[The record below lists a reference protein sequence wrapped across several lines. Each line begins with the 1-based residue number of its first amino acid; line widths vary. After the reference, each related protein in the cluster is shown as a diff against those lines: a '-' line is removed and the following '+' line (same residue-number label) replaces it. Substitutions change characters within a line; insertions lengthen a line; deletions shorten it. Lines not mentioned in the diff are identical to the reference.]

1 MDASYDEIPLQVQ
14 VPVRVFSARCSPVVA
29 VIYFDFCGKPA
40 QIYVPAYKQ
49 KGLSSGYEVLREM
62 LHLLAVDLEPKSHY
76 CMPARFIPIASQIEE
91 MLRDF
96 MLDHVPPPAPAIDW
110 LGSYPL
116 EWFLCMGRQQF
127 VLTEDDRG
135 RVFARRQSAADPEEL
150 PSTKYLP
157 SIPRDLP
164 AIPTAHLKVAP
175 MRCGKNRISGNLTV
189 DMGQAHHGAH
199 TYTFVC
205 MRELGT
211 RASAEG
217 CHRAMAY
224 QIQQLEMITHDCGRL
239 GAEQRRNICVPEIRA
254 YLYHE
259 LALKPDRL
267 PVGAL
272 FEELPKLVP
281 LRSSNAPPEVF
292 KECVLRICKT
302 VEWLVDRGIGWGGS
316 VPYPHKGHALLDAI
330 VVDAFGRPW
339 LMEGFTDTHED
350 KLLSDRVSV
359 HMLRLEFGLLGAEPA
374 IIVGNHVEIIF
385 ELNTKAF
392 CLFIPPFRKQ
402 TLLPPYFTRTCN
414 ALVHLVL
421 QATAGNWH
429 LGVQKQISD
438 SLASIPKPEL
448 LSICR
453 GKPEIPGF
461 CFVQLYFRH
470 APRSCSLQPNAYEEP
485 VIRLSGDG
493 FDLDSHALDRQD
505 RYFASQ
511 HATARISNISAND
524 VSVTV
529 NTAISASRIC
539 GEVRRRDNTKYYCIA
554 ARDASVRGARRWE
567 CPERRQLVVRQALQA
582 ACAADPDDDGCIRVP
597 ELLAYVHDEDMECDR
612 GVRLQ
617 RIMGALY
624 RKIDGITLRLH
635 INTPQRREP
644 TAQALADRITS
655 MMASLHRRGFVW
667 GGEHQDGQA
676 SAGQEAKTLMDCLVL
691 DKQGYP
697 WLIDGFG
704 ATYHEDVVRSDE
716 KALASLLTQMK
727 INVTEPVEAFA
738 HDQGSGSGWP
748 EQEIS
753 STAYPTVRAHDDGVS
768 YGNNEKPAA
777 PRNLFQD
784 QETCSFGPYVVF
796 NGLLVPGNIGEV
808 IA

>member
-14 VPVRVFSARCSPVVA
+14 VP
-29 VIYFDFCGKPA
+29 
-40 QIYVPAYKQ
+40 IYVPAYKQ

-76 CMPARFIPIASQIEE
+76 CMPVQFIPIASQVEE

-135 RVFARRQSAADPEEL
+135 RVFARRQSAATEAEEL
-150 PSTKYLP
+150 PPTKYLP

-175 MRCGKNRISGNLTV
+175 MRCGKNRISGSITV

-205 MRELGT
+205 MRELGA

-224 QIQQLEMITHDCGRL
+224 QIQQLEMIAHDCVHL

-259 LALKPDRL
+259 FALKPDRL

-316 VPYPHKGHALLDAI
+316 VPYHHKGHALLDAI

-359 HMLRLEFGLLGAEPA
+359 HMLRLEFGLLG
-374 IIVGNHVEIIF
+374 
-385 ELNTKAF
+385 
-392 CLFIPPFRKQ
+392 
-402 TLLPPYFTRTCN
+402 
-414 ALVHLVL
+414 
-421 QATAGNWH
+421 
-429 LGVQKQISD
+429 
-438 SLASIPKPEL
+438 
-448 LSICR
+448 
-453 GKPEIPGF
+453 
-461 CFVQLYFRH
+461 
-470 APRSCSLQPNAYEEP
+470 
-485 VIRLSGDG
+485 
-493 FDLDSHALDRQD
+493 
-505 RYFASQ
+505 
-511 HATARISNISAND
+511 
-524 VSVTV
+524 
-529 NTAISASRIC
+529 
-539 GEVRRRDNTKYYCIA
+539 
-554 ARDASVRGARRWE
+554 
-567 CPERRQLVVRQALQA
+567 
-582 ACAADPDDDGCIRVP
+582 
-597 ELLAYVHDEDMECDR
+597 
-612 GVRLQ
+612 
-617 RIMGALY
+617 
-624 RKIDGITLRLH
+624 
-635 INTPQRREP
+635 
-644 TAQALADRITS
+644 
-655 MMASLHRRGFVW
+655 
-667 GGEHQDGQA
+667 
-676 SAGQEAKTLMDCLVL
+676 
-691 DKQGYP
+691 
-697 WLIDGFG
+697 
-704 ATYHEDVVRSDE
+704 
-716 KALASLLTQMK
+716 
-727 INVTEPVEAFA
+727 TEP
-738 HDQGSGSGWP
+738 GM
-748 EQEIS
+748 
-753 STAYPTVRAHDDGVS
+753 
-768 YGNNEKPAA
+768 
-777 PRNLFQD
+777 
-784 QETCSFGPYVVF
+784 
-796 NGLLVPGNIGEV
+796 
-808 IA
+808 

>member
-14 VPVRVFSARCSPVVA
+14 VP
-29 VIYFDFCGKPA
+29 PA

-76 CMPARFIPIASQIEE
+76 CMPVQFIPIASQIEE

-135 RVFARRQSAADPEEL
+135 RVFARRQSAATEAEEL
-150 PSTKYLP
+150 PPTKYLP

-175 MRCGKNRISGNLTV
+175 MRCGKNRISGSITV

-205 MRELGT
+205 MRELGA

-224 QIQQLEMITHDCGRL
+224 QIQQLEMIAHDCVHL

-259 LALKPDRL
+259 FALKPDRL

-316 VPYPHKGHALLDAI
+316 VPYHHKGHALLDAI

-359 HMLRLEFGLLGAEPA
+359 HMLRLEFGLLGTEPDLAAALLRMMAEHLRA
-374 IIVGNHVEIIF
+374 TQARIVGNHVEIIF
-385 ELNTKAF
+385 ELNAKAF

-448 LSICR
+448 LSVCR

-470 APRSCSLQPNAYEEP
+470 APRSCALQPNAYEEP
-485 VIRLSGDG
+485 VIRLSSDG
-493 FDLDSHALDRQD
+493 FDLDSHALDRED

-529 NTAISASRIC
+529 NTSISASRIC
-539 GEVRRRDNTKYYCIA
+539 GEVRRRDNTRYYCIV
-554 ARDASVRGARRWE
+554 ARDASVRGTRRWE

-624 RKIDGITLRLH
+624 RKIDGIALRLH

-644 TAQALADRITS
+644 TAQVLADRLAS

-667 GGEHQDGQA
+667 GGEHKEGQV
-676 SAGQEAKTLMDCLVL
+676 SSVGQEAKTLMDCLVL

-704 ATYHEDVVRSDE
+704 AAYHEDVVRSDE
-716 KALASLLTQMK
+716 KALASLLTQMN
-727 INVTEPVEAFA
+727 IEVTDLVEAFA
-738 HDQGSGSGWP
+738 HDQGSGWP
-748 EQEIS
+748 QQEMS
-753 STAYPTVRAHDDGVS
+753 STT
-768 YGNNEKPAA
+768 
-777 PRNLFQD
+777 
-784 QETCSFGPYVVF
+784 TCEDY
-796 NGLLVPGNIGEV
+796 EYYE
-808 IA
+808 

>member
-14 VPVRVFSARCSPVVA
+14 VPVRVFSARYSPVVA

-76 CMPARFIPIASQIEE
+76 CMPVQFIPIASQIEE

-135 RVFARRQSAADPEEL
+135 RVFARRQSTTEAEEL
-150 PSTKYLP
+150 PPTKYLP

-164 AIPTAHLKVAP
+164 AIPAAHLKVAP
-175 MRCGKNRISGNLTV
+175 MRCGKNRISGSITV

-205 MRELGT
+205 MRELGA

-224 QIQQLEMITHDCGRL
+224 QIQQLEMITHDCVHL
-239 GAEQRRNICVPEIRA
+239 GAKQRRNICVPEIRA

-259 LALKPDRL
+259 FALKPDRL

-316 VPYPHKGHALLDAI
+316 VPYHHKGHALLDAI

-359 HMLRLEFGLLGAEPA
+359 HMLRLEFGLLG
-374 IIVGNHVEIIF
+374 
-385 ELNTKAF
+385 
-392 CLFIPPFRKQ
+392 
-402 TLLPPYFTRTCN
+402 
-414 ALVHLVL
+414 
-421 QATAGNWH
+421 
-429 LGVQKQISD
+429 
-438 SLASIPKPEL
+438 
-448 LSICR
+448 
-453 GKPEIPGF
+453 
-461 CFVQLYFRH
+461 
-470 APRSCSLQPNAYEEP
+470 
-485 VIRLSGDG
+485 
-493 FDLDSHALDRQD
+493 
-505 RYFASQ
+505 
-511 HATARISNISAND
+511 
-524 VSVTV
+524 
-529 NTAISASRIC
+529 
-539 GEVRRRDNTKYYCIA
+539 
-554 ARDASVRGARRWE
+554 
-567 CPERRQLVVRQALQA
+567 
-582 ACAADPDDDGCIRVP
+582 
-597 ELLAYVHDEDMECDR
+597 
-612 GVRLQ
+612 
-617 RIMGALY
+617 
-624 RKIDGITLRLH
+624 
-635 INTPQRREP
+635 
-644 TAQALADRITS
+644 
-655 MMASLHRRGFVW
+655 
-667 GGEHQDGQA
+667 
-676 SAGQEAKTLMDCLVL
+676 
-691 DKQGYP
+691 
-697 WLIDGFG
+697 
-704 ATYHEDVVRSDE
+704 
-716 KALASLLTQMK
+716 
-727 INVTEPVEAFA
+727 TEP
-738 HDQGSGSGWP
+738 GM
-748 EQEIS
+748 
-753 STAYPTVRAHDDGVS
+753 
-768 YGNNEKPAA
+768 
-777 PRNLFQD
+777 
-784 QETCSFGPYVVF
+784 
-796 NGLLVPGNIGEV
+796 
-808 IA
+808 